1 MMRLM
6 QFIMRLMHIKIKQP
20 RITTETEDYYLALLR
35 QRRPWYYVALALF
48 VLSVLTRQ
56 PLVVL
61 ASVFTLLVGLVPEI
75 WFRRALSHLI
85 VRQYVDHQ
93 HLFFGEKVTLSISIE
108 NRKFLPLPWLQ
119 VEDAVTPPL
128 TVVDHHDTR
137 LRAVNRDTF
146 VSTWLLWSFQRV
158 TRRYRMNCRARGF
171 HVLGPVR
178 LRSSD
183 PFGWLERE
191 MLLPANETLLVY
203 PLIAP
208 LETLG
213 LPDAF
218 PMGERIGP
226 RQLLEDPLWF
236 AGLREYQMGDDP
248 RRIDWKATA
257 RAGELRSKLYES
269 TTERHLLILLDTWA
283 YSHEQKGVDVEMQ
296 EFAISIAASL
306 ATWALDDGY
315 MVGFLTNCS
324 MVTATNIISAEVNT
338 DGVVDEE
345 VALKSNATTISP
357 PGVRVPFASDHTQY
371 EQILTTLARLMPG
384 YHTPIEYIIE
394 MEDEMFPAGTTI
406 LLISPIN
413 TLSENTIEGLRE
425 RRRHG
430 NAAHIILVGD
440 QEGEDEPQTSLPV
453 YYIGGKEKWNE
464 LVRTAGDEQRGE
476 IGTSST
482 QFQLD

>member
-1 MMRLM
+1 MMR
-6 QFIMRLMHIKIKQP
+6 FRKKRAP
-20 RITTETEDYYLALLR
+20 TSETEEYYDALLKQRRSWYYL
-35 QRRPWYYVALALF
+35 ALALF
-48 VLSVLTRQ
+48 VLSILTRQ

-61 ASVFTLLVGLVPEI
+61 ASVFTLLIGLVPDI
-75 WFRRALSHLI
+75 WFRQALRHLI
-85 VRQYVDHQ
+85 VRQYVDHE
-93 HLFFGEKVTLSISIE
+93 HLFFGEKVTLSISVE

-119 VEDAVTPPL
+119 VEDAVTPAL
-128 TVVDHHDTR
+128 TVAYRRDAGLWAT
-137 LRAVNRDTF
+137 NRDTF

-158 TRRYRMNCRARGF
+158 TRRYRMNCYARGF

-191 MLLPANETLLVY
+191 ILLPANETLLVY
-203 PLIAP
+203 PLIAS

-236 AGLREYQMGDDP
+236 AGLREYQRGDDL

-269 TTERHLLILLDTWA
+269 TTERHMLILLDTWA
-283 YSHEQKGVDVEMQ
+283 YSREQRGVDVEMQ

-306 ATWALDDGY
+306 ATWALDEGY
-315 MVGFLTNCS
+315 MVGFLTNSS
-324 MVTATNIISAEVNT
+324 MVMATNVISTEVNT
-338 DGVVDEE
+338 DAE
-345 VALKSNATTISP
+345 VNEAAATKSNATTISL
-357 PGVRVPFASDHTQY
+357 PGVRVPFALDSAQY

-384 YHTPIEYIIE
+384 YHTPIERIIE

-406 LLISPIN
+406 LLISPLQ
-413 TLSENTIEGLRE
+413 TLSENTIELLLE

-430 NAAHIILVGD
+430 NAAHIVLVGD
-440 QEGEDEPQTSLPV
+440 QEKETELPDTAGFPV
-453 YYIGGKEKWNE
+453 YSIGGKEKWNE
-464 LVRTAGDEQRGE
+464 LIRTAGDESGGK
-476 IGTSST
+476 IGSNST
-482 QFQLD
+482 PLQLD

>member
-1 MMRLM
+1 ML
-6 QFIMRLMHIKIKQP
+6 K
-20 RITTETEDYYLALLR
+20 
-35 QRRPWYYVALALF
+35 QRRSWYYTALVLF

-61 ASVFTLLVGLVPEI
+61 AGFFTLLIGLVPEI
-75 WFRRALSHLI
+75 WFRWALRHLI
-85 VRQYVDHQ
+85 VRQHVDHE
-93 HLFFGEKVTLSISIE
+93 HLFFGEKVTLSISVE

-128 TVVDHHDTR
+128 TVTDNHDRR
-137 LRAVNRDTF
+137 LQAVSRDTF

-158 TRRYRMNCRARGF
+158 TRRYRMHCRARGF
-171 HVLGPVR
+171 HILGPVR

-236 AGLREYQMGDDP
+236 AGLREYQTGDDP

-283 YSHEQKGVDVEMQ
+283 YSREKKGVDVEMQ

-315 MVGFLTNCS
+315 MVGFLTNSS
-324 MVTATNIISAEVNT
+324 MVTATNIISTGVNT
-338 DGVVDEE
+338 DTAVDEAA
-345 VALKSNATTISP
+345 ALKSNATTISP
-357 PGVRVPFASDHTQY
+357 PGVRVPFALDSTQY
-371 EQILTTLARLMPG
+371 EQILTTLARLMPA
-384 YHTPIEYIIE
+384 YHTPIERIIE

-406 LLISPIN
+406 LLISPIY
-413 TLSENTIEGLRE
+413 TLSENTIKLLLE
-425 RRRHG
+425 RRRYG
-430 NAAHIILVGD
+430 NAAHIVLVGD
-440 QEGEDEPQTSLPV
+440 QESDRELPDTANFPV
-453 YYIGGKEKWNE
+453 YASGGKEKWNE
-464 LVRTAGDEQRGE
+464 LIRTIGDEQGGK
-476 IGTSST
+476 IGSSSIPL
-482 QFQLD
+482 QLD